1 MTGCKTT
8 TSLLLATA
16 LLLALGVQGAVA
28 REARPEPRVAANEA
42 DAASS
47 LYFPPATGKWETVT
61 PAQAGWDAK
70 ALDAALTYAGEQRS
84 SGVVI
89 VHRGRILAERYW
101 ELPPNP
107 NDPND
112 RVHRMTTGRTAE
124 GQAIEDVASMQK
136 SVMSFLAGVARG
148 KGLLDFE
155 APVSRYLG
163 EGWSKATPEQEA
175 AIKVRHVL
183 GMTSGL
189 QLDGSYEAPP
199 GTKWLYNTPIY
210 AKTVQIVE
218 KASGLSVDEYTKR
231 WLTDRIGMR
240 DSKWTPRTWVDE
252 PAAIA
257 AGSREGNTI
266 GFSTSARDT
275 ARFGLMILAGGR
287 WKDEDVLGDPRYL
300 AEAFASSQSHNPSY
314 GLLWWLNGKA
324 KSPQGGKIVD
334 GPLIPTAPPELV
346 VAQGD
351 LGRKIYVVPSLDLVV
366 TRLGDEPAKDFNDR
380 AVAAL
385 ERGRPRQALAP
396 PTGSRGRPRSRSCSG
411 AVCSTASRP
420 RPTILSWLA
429 GPDRRE
435 PRCRGTERPS
445 RWAKLHWPLA

>member
-8 TSLLLATA
+8 SFLAGTAILLAFGAHGA
-16 LLLALGVQGAVA
+16 LA
-28 REARPEPRVAANEA
+28 RAASPEPRAAANEA

-61 PAQAGWDAK
+61 PAKAGWDAK
-70 ALDAALTYAGEQRS
+70 ALDAAIAYAGEQRS
-84 SGVVI
+84 SGIVVL
-89 VHRGRILAERYW
+89 HQGRIVGERYW

-107 NDPND
+107 DDPVD
-112 RVHRMTTGRTAE
+112 RVHRMTTGRTAD

-136 SVMSFLAGVARG
+136 SFMSFLAGVARG

-163 EGWSKATPEQEA
+163 AGWSKATPAQEA
-175 AIKVRHVL
+175 AILVRHVL
-183 GMTSGL
+183 GMASGL
-189 QLDGSYEAPP
+189 KLDGSYEAPP

-218 KASGLSVDEYTKR
+218 KASGLSVDQYTR
-231 WLTDRIGMR
+231 QWLTERIGML
-240 DSKWTPRTWVDE
+240 DSKWTPREWVDD
-252 PAAIA
+252 PAAVA

-266 GFSTSARDT
+266 GFSTTARDA

-324 KSPQGGKIVD
+324 KSPQGGGKMGD
-334 GPLIPTAPPELV
+334 GPLIPSAPPDLV
-346 VAQGD
+346 AAQGA

-366 TRLGDEPAKDFNDR
+366 TRLGDEPAKDFNTELWR
-380 AVAAL
+380 RLSAA
-385 ERGRPRQALAP
+385 AP
-396 PTGSRGRPRSRSCSG
+396 KR
-411 AVCSTASRP
+411 
-420 RPTILSWLA
+420 
-429 GPDRRE
+429 
-435 PRCRGTERPS
+435 
-445 RWAKLHWPLA
+445 